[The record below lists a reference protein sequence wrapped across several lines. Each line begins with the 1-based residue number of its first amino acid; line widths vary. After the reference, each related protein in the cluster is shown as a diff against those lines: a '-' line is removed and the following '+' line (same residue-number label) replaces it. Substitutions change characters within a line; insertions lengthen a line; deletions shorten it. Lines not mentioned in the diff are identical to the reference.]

1 MNLLMIAPLRDSRGV
16 MRYFIGAQVDVSG
29 LAKECTDLEALQ
41 RMLEDKEEGNEEEER
56 KDELQELSEMF
67 NLAELDIVR
76 RYGGRMHREH
86 VEENDDSNSSWQRP
100 RLLLINPSPEGQD
113 RDHDKRQDQPSR
125 VHGKLAGVYQHV
137 SQRNLPSFRQI
148 AHLPQYLLVRP
159 YPSLRILFASPSL
172 RVPGILQSPF
182 MDRIGSSE
190 RVREELVAALAEGRG
205 VTAKIRWVSKSDE
218 EGRNRWIHCTPL
230 LGQNGVIGVWMIVL
244 VDDQTSHPN
253 RKFRQAP
260 PVAANIAA
268 SFDNSS
274 RPPRS
279 KTSMSMNSRSSTA
292 MSNRGPTPAP
302 RSSSRSDFDF
312 RI

>member
-100 RLLLINPSPEGQD
+100 RLLLINPSPDGQD

-137 SQRNLPSFRQI
+137 SQ
-148 AHLPQYLLVRP
+148 PQPPRL
-159 YPSLRILFASPSL
+159 SPSCSSAA
-172 RVPGILQSPF
+172 VSPGAPLPVVENIVCFSISACAWHPTITLY
-182 MDRIGSSE
+182 GSH
-190 RVREELVAALAEGRG
+190 RQ
-205 VTAKIRWVSKSDE
+205 
-218 EGRNRWIHCTPL
+218 
-230 LGQNGVIGVWMIVL
+230 LG
-244 VDDQTSHPN
+244 
-253 RKFRQAP
+253 
-260 PVAANIAA
+260 A
-268 SFDNSS
+268 ST
-274 RPPRS
+274 RRA
-279 KTSMSMNSRSSTA
+279 R
-292 MSNRGPTPAP
+292 
-302 RSSSRSDFDF
+302 RSSSRGSWCDCQNPPGFKV
-312 RI
+312 